1 MFKPAPAHTFRV
13 SYNQA
18 YRAPS
23 LTNSFL
29 DVTILNQMDL
39 GALSPAL
46 AGRIYTFPTLAQG
59 NVALTEQ
66 SLKAYEIGYSGV
78 IRNRVSVSAAWYYN
92 DMKNEIN
99 FTQDAGYSS
108 KNVPPG
114 WPLPP
119 SYLDLIIASGKFG
132 TLGLPA
138 HYTYLNF
145 AKIKYQGL
153 ELGFDAAAT
162 RHIQIFANYSYQ
174 PDPKPSEGIPMSEVN
189 ISPHN
194 RFNTGINFSSGRYYG
209 DVSIAYQSK
218 AYWQDVLDAR
228 YAGWTEGFTLLNGSF
243 GVKFMGG
250 KLITS
255 VKGTNLANQE
265 VMQHIFGDVM
275 KRSVVGEVKIGL
287 F

>member
-29 DVTILNQMDL
+29 DVTILNQLNL
-39 GALSPAL
+39 GALSSAL
-46 AGRIYTFPTLAQG
+46 AGRIYTFPTVAEG
-59 NVALTEQ
+59 NVGLTEQ
-66 SLKAYEIGYSGV
+66 SLRAYEIGYSGV
-78 IRNRVSVSAAWYYN
+78 INDRVSVSAAWYYN

-119 SYLDLIIASGKFG
+119 AYLDLIIGSP
-132 TLGLPA
+132 TLPLGLPS

-145 AKIKYQGL
+145 SNIKYQGI
-153 ELGFDAAAT
+153 ELGFDAQASKN
-162 RHIQIFANYSYQ
+162 IQVFANYSWQ

-194 RFNTGINFSSGRYYG
+194 RFNAGLNFSAGRYYG
-209 DVSIAYQSK
+209 DVSLGYQSE

-228 YAGWTEGFTLLNGSF
+228 YSGWTDGFTLLNGSF
-243 GVKFMGG
+243 GVKFMKGR
-250 KLITS
+250 LITS

-275 KRSVVGEVKIGL
+275 KLSVAGEVKIS